1 MTTYSRN
8 LYGLGGAA
16 YSGSGGGDDDDDD
29 GGDEEDSE
37 AYRHTTHSFLFSLLC
52 FFSFISL

>member
-1 MTTYSRN
+1 MNNYSRS

-16 YSGSGGGDDDDDD
+16 HPDSGGDDDDDH

-37 AYRHTTHSFLFSLLC
+37 ATLTYQPRKR
-52 FFSFISL
+52 